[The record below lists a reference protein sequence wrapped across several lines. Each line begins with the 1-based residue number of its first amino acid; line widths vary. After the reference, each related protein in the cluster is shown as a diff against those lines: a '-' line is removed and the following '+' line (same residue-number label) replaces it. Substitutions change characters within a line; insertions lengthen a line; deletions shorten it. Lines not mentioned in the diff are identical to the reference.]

1 MDTLSEQNTEYNT
14 FYEYLSEYIE
24 YLCLERGL
32 SSNTEQAYKGDLVFF
47 IDFLEKNA
55 VYSFDKITRV
65 VINSYIKEMRSSGYV
80 PISITRKIASLRGWF
95 KWMTA
100 NELIDHDPV
109 LSIEQ
114 PKLDKKLPKVLTIT
128 EMDKIFSH
136 NLSGLERVLLEL
148 LYAAGLR
155 VSELVNLNI
164 SNINL
169 ENSFLKCFGKGSKER
184 IVPIG
189 KQAVENLHKYL
200 KQRALILKRKNF
212 KTNILFINEKAQRIT
227 RQDVY
232 TIVSGLGKLVNKH
245 ITPHTIR
252 HSFATHLLE
261 NGADLRVV
269 QELLGHCDISTTQL
283 YTHVSKRRLKEVY
296 FSINKD

>member
-32 SSNTEQAYKGDLVFF
+32 ASNTEQAYRRDLVFF
-47 IDFLEKNA
+47 IDFLEKNS
-55 VYSFDKITRV
+55 VCSFDKITRV
-65 VINSYIKEMRSSGYV
+65 VINSYIKEMRNLGYV
-80 PISITRKIASLRGWF
+80 PVSITRKIASLRGWF